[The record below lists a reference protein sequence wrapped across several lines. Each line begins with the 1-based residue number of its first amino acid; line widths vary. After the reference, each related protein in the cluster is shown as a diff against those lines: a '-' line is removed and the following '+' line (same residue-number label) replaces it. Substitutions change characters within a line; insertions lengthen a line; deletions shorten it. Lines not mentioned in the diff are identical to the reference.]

1 MHKPFRLIA
10 ALFTLFFI
18 FGCTESEQ
26 QKWAKK
32 SDWNFM
38 VNTCNLN
45 SGTIEITSCDTRL
58 AEEAADKASNF
69 MAGYEYIGPQE
80 VMVQMFVSPNHPYY
94 NQIDVAKITRINKA
108 PVTYIKGVDPN
119 TLSIVLHTNGCNFT
133 TNYRLT
139 EPGKVYSQNISAI
152 GSSCGEDQKF
162 MVSEGLKSGP
172 KLESFTRN

>member
-1 MHKPFRLIA
+1 MQHFLLYFLFLA
-10 ALFTLFFI
+10 ALI
-18 FGCTESEQ
+18 QNGKSGQ
-26 QKWAKK
+26 

-38 VNTCNLN
+38 VNACNLN

-58 AEEAADKASNF
+58 AEEDTNKASNF
-69 MAGYEYIGPQE
+69 IAGYEYIGPQE
-80 VMVQMFVSPNHPYY
+80 FMVQMSVNPNHPYY
-94 NQIDVAKITRINKA
+94 NQIDVAKITRANKA

-119 TLSIVLHTNGCNFT
+119 TLSIVIHTNGCNFT

-139 EPGKVYSQNISAI
+139 KPRKAYSQDISAI
-152 GSSCGEDQKF
+152 GSYCSEDQKF